1 MLSRI
6 GGRLLATTALIAL
19 ACCSSALA
27 DAPSD
32 TVWLCKPGVAPDP
45 CHEGLET
52 TVYDSP
58 LATHV
63 ENQPLAAHPKA
74 YLGRLKH

>member
-1 MLSRI
+1 MLFRI
-6 GGRLLATTALIAL
+6 GGLAATATAIAL
-19 ACCSSALA
+19 AWCSIALA

-52 TVYDSP
+52 TVFDS
-58 LATHV
+58 LLQTHV
-63 ENQPLAAHPKA
+63 
-74 YLGRLKH
+74 